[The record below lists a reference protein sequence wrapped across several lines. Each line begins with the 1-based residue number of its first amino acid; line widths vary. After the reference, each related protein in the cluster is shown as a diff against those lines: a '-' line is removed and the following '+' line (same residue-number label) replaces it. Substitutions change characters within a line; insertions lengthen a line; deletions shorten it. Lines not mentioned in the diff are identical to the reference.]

1 MELVLPWLDPILNPN
16 KRVHWSKL
24 VKPKQKHKL
33 DAWVVAKACGKPPV
47 RDTYHLNIM
56 FHPPANHGY
65 DLDNCLA
72 TIKAECDGIAEA
84 WQVNDKQFRPI
95 TIDFGEKVKG
105 GKIVI
110 TVSQ

>member
-1 MELVLPWLDPILNPN
+1 MELPWFNPILSPN
-16 KRVHWSKL
+16 SRAHWKAKQTPKNLQKNDARL
-24 VKPKQKHKL
+24 V
-33 DAWVVAKACGKPPV
+33 ARSYTPPV
-47 RDTYHLNIM
+47 SDTYHLKIV
-56 FHPPANHGY
+56 FHPPTNAHR

-72 TIKAECDGIAEA
+72 SIKAALDGIAEA